1 MADEPVVNM
10 STPAETQDPAGARPR
25 VGARGASGAAPSAAS
40 AGRRRPF
47 APRRKVCRFCAE
59 KIYYVD
65 FKQIQV
71 LRSFTTERGKI
82 LSSRVTGTCAK
93 HQRQLG
99 RAIKRARYLALLP
112 FAAS

>member
-1 MADEPVVNM
+1 MADEPVSEAAPVQ
-10 STPAETQDPAGARPR
+10 ETHDRAKLPS
-25 VGARGASGAAPSAAS
+25 RGAPGMGA
-40 AGRRRPF
+40 GGKRRPF

-59 KIYYVD
+59 QVPYVD
-65 FKQIQV
+65 FKQIQI

-99 RAIKRARYLALLP
+99 RAVKRARYLALLP

>member
-1 MADEPVVNM
+1 MADEPVVNV
-10 STPAETQDPAGARPR
+10 SIPAESQDPMQAKARMGP
-25 VGARGASGAAPSAAS
+25 RGASGAAPSAAG

-59 KIYYVD
+59 KVHFVD
-65 FKQIQV
+65 FKQVQV

-112 FAAS
+112 FTAS